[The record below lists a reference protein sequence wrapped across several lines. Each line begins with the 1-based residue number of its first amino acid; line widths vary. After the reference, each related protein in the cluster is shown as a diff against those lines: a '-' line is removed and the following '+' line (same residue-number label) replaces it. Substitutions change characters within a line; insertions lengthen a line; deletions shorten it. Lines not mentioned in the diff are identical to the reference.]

1 MSSQIKFFNK
11 NKIDLS
17 NDLVVL
23 TVTDSVASNTGQS
36 FVDFIR
42 NRNNFSA
49 WLTTGSNDSANTE
62 LLVDMVDGRELT
74 EILLIGHNF
83 KAYTIQYWNGSIFT
97 DFSTPISE
105 TVNTETTNHHTFDL
119 VSTSMVKIIITLTQ
133 VVDADKQLKQLI
145 LTDRV
150 LTGQFIFW
158 PLIKKPKHNTNKKV
172 NLMLS
177 GKVNVVES
185 IGGFSMDLSISN
197 WTKTTDLDI
206 VEEIYFGKRGVLV
219 WLGGG
224 DEAQFAQ
231 QRIGYRK
238 EDIFFM
244 RAINDY
250 IPEWRSGIYVNGLK
264 ITMKMREAIN

>member
-1 MSSQIKFFNK
+1 MSSQIMFFNK

-17 NDLVVL
+17 NDLVTI
-23 TVTDSVASNTGQS
+23 TVTDSIATDTGQS
-36 FVDFIR
+36 VVDFIR
-42 NRNNFSA
+42 NRNNTSA
-49 WLTTGSNDSANTE
+49 WLTTDSTDAANTE
-62 LLVDMVDGRELT
+62 LLIDTIDGREIS

-97 DFSTPISE
+97 DFSTAISE

-119 VSTSMVKIIITLTQ
+119 VTTSMVKIIITGTL

-145 LTDRV
+145 FTDKV
-150 LTGQFIFW
+150 QTGQLIFW
-158 PLIKKPKHNTNKKV
+158 PQIKKPRHNTNKRV
-172 NLMLS
+172 NVMLS

-185 IGGFSMDLSISN
+185 VGGFSVDLSISN
-197 WTKTTDLDI
+197 WTKSADLDI
-206 VEEIYFGKRGVLV
+206 IEDIYFGKRGVLV

-244 RAINDY
+244 RATNDY
-250 IPEWRSGIYVNGLK
+250 IPEWRSFIYQNGIKL
-264 ITMKMREAIN
+264 TMKLREAIV